1 MTWKVENRY
10 YLKDILGKQLDET
23 VSEVWLKEYEEKPK
37 EETRKL
43 PKEVYVIRATV
54 PFADSYIVGFS
65 YDEDT
70 AIKNKETLESVRKA
84 EIFRVEKIDLVE
96 GQDMKDKI
104 YLLIEAIPYEY
115 GDPIGFF
122 YDEKKAEKKKK
133 ELEEKDSCSWTRYRI
148 EEIKLMEE

>member
-1 MTWKVENRY
+1 MEVDFKFKKGDIVKRTDVNFSSKYEIVGGIQIKHVDWNNDGESITWKVENKY
-10 YLKDILGKQLDET
+10 YLKNVLGKQLNET

-84 EIFRVEKIDLVE
+84 EIFRVEKIDL
-96 GQDMKDKI
+96 
-104 YLLIEAIPYEY
+104 
-115 GDPIGFF
+115 
-122 YDEKKAEKKKK
+122 
-133 ELEEKDSCSWTRYRI
+133 
-148 EEIKLMEE
+148 ME